1 MSKHNRTALTYVVFY
16 NLKLNMYI
24 MNILKI
30 IKSWINKA
38 VAFIVLMIIG
48 NDFRNK
54 DDDNSDCLDS
64 F

>member
-1 MSKHNRTALTYVVFY
+1 
-16 NLKLNMYI
+16 MYR
-24 MNILKI
+24 MNIFEI

>member
-1 MSKHNRTALTYVVFY
+1 
-16 NLKLNMYI
+16 MYR

-54 DDDNSDCLDS
+54 DDDNSDWLDS